1 MAIKRFY
8 ADADAT
14 ITNAYRN
21 GLSEFS
27 RGSGSNMGGADILE
41 VFSIYG
47 QSGDS
52 GSQEL
57 SRVLIKFPITTS
69 DSSTKSIQAAR
80 TDSTIPDSGSVT
92 FYLRMFNAKHSN
104 TVPRDFRL
112 DVHQVSSSWE
122 EGIGLDMDDYSDKSP
137 VNWMARNTTAN
148 FASGTITCIADSAGD
163 VGTLYLQLKDAEGTV
178 YGATGSSG
186 TATSTATA
194 IGTNGISTAANLA
207 TKIAASINH
216 ADVTAKIRAEADGA
230 VVKLYQEVAGGKGN
244 TNIAGTLVTSAPT
257 TVATASGAPSGGGG
271 ILSGGASTET
281 PWRYVGGDYYTK
293 SDLDH
298 TSYQEFSEGIEDLEI
313 DITDFVEEWIA
324 GTKSNYG
331 IVVKLTGSQ
340 EAHYSSSIDLLQG
353 IAPLKANAAGGV
365 SIPHSSGSLLHNP
378 AGPSSSYY
386 TKRFFART
394 SEFFFERPVIEAR
407 WDSSRKDS
415 RARLYFSSS
424 LVSGDDNLNTIYLYN
439 YVKGQLK
446 NIPGIG
452 SWGSKINVSIYS
464 GSSTDN
470 NTPDIDPLVLAG
482 DTSYIGASKQVVTGG
497 WIDTGI
503 YTASFALTG
512 TVSSS
517 ANGFYTKVFDVWHN
531 GTGSGGARIEYHT
544 GSISTNDFE
553 ASGYSI
559 NSSYVLTMPN
569 FKKAYNSENEERF
582 RVSARKKDWSPTI
595 YSVAKTSLPLEI
607 VEDLYYKVV
616 RMIDDKTVIKYGTG
630 SANKEAT
637 RLSYDVSGNY
647 FDLDLAMLEPGYV
660 YGIQYVMKEG
670 DSKYREFPELF
681 EFTVK

>member
-8 ADADAT
+8 ANADAT
-14 ITNAYRN
+14 ITNAYRD

-47 QSGDS
+47 QSGNS

-57 SRVLIKFPITTS
+57 SRVLIKFPVTTS

-80 TDSTIPDSGSVT
+80 TDGILPDSGSVT
-92 FYLRMFNAKHSN
+92 FHLRMFNAKHSN

-112 DVHQVSSSWE
+112 DVHQVSSSWK
-122 EGIGLDMDDYSDKSP
+122 EGVGLDMDDYSDKGP
-137 VNWMARNTTAN
+137 VNWIARNSTAN
-148 FASGTITCIADSAGD
+148 FASGTITCIATDGAD
-163 VGTLYLQLKDAEGTV
+163 VNNLYLQIKDAEGTV
-178 YGATGSSG
+178 YGATGSNS
-186 TATSTATA
+186 TATSTNTV
-194 IGTNGISTAANLA
+194 IGVNGISSAANLA
-207 TKIAASINH
+207 TKIANSINH
-216 ADVTAKIRAEADGA
+216 ANVTAKIKAEANGA
-230 VVKLYQEVAGGKGN
+230 VVKLYQEIAGGKGN

-257 TVATASGAPSGGGG
+257 TVATASGAPEGGGG
-271 ILSGGASTET
+271 ILSGGASSET
-281 PWRYVGGDYYTK
+281 PWRYAGADYYTK
-293 SDLDH
+293 SDLNH

-324 GTKSNYG
+324 GTKPNYG
-331 IVVKLTGSQ
+331 IIVKLTGSQ
-340 EAHYSSSIDLLQG
+340 EAHYSSSIDRLQG
-353 IAPLKANAAGGV
+353 IEPLKANSAGGV
-365 SIPHSSGSLLHNP
+365 SIPHSSGSLIHNP
-378 AGPSSSYY
+378 NGVSSSYY

-470 NTPDIDPLVLAG
+470 NTPDKDPLVLAG
-482 DTSYIGASKQVVTGG
+482 DTSYIGASKQVITGG

-531 GTGSGGARIEYHT
+531 GTGSGGARVEYHT
-544 GSISTNDFE
+544 GSISTNDFG
-553 ASGYSI
+553 ASGYSV
-559 NSSYVLTMPN
+559 NNTYVLNMPN

-582 RVSARKKDWSPTI
+582 RVTARQKNWSPTI
-595 YSVAKTSLPLEI
+595 YSVAKTSLPIEI
-607 VEDLYYKVV
+607 IEDLYYKVV
-616 RMIDDKTVIKYGTG
+616 RRLDNKTVIKYSTG
-630 SANKEAT
+630 SANSEAT
-637 RLSYDVSGNY
+637 RLSYDISGNY

-660 YGIQYVMKEG
+660 YGIQYVMKEA
-670 DSKYREFPELF
+670 DSKYREFTEIF
-681 EFTVK
+681 EFTLE